1 MRSALERRQHMIR
14 VELAQD
20 FPVSPETAF
29 AYITDMANW
38 QRFFPGFVRITNPTE
53 ARWAKPGDRVT
64 VLARLFGRES
74 ELHMELQDFRPAEA
88 VRFVL
93 RQRGLPDMQHERL
106 FDATSAGCACRFV
119 AAFEPRPGLARLLDR
134 LLVKRALVR
143 SFNSALSR
151 LTGLLRDQSPR

>member
-1 MRSALERRQHMIR
+1 MIR
-14 VELAQD
+14 IELTQD

-29 AYITDMANW
+29 AYITEMAHW
-38 QRFFPGFVRITNPTE
+38 QHFFPGFVRITNPAE
-53 ARWAKPGDRVT
+53 ARWGKPGDRVT
-64 VLARLFGRES
+64 VLAQLFGRKS
-74 ELHMELQDFRPAEA
+74 ELHMELQDFRPAES

-119 AAFEPRPGLARLLDR
+119 AAFEPRPGLAGLFDR
-134 LLVKRALVR
+134 FLVKRAVVR

-151 LTGLLRDQSPR
+151 LTGLLRDQSSR